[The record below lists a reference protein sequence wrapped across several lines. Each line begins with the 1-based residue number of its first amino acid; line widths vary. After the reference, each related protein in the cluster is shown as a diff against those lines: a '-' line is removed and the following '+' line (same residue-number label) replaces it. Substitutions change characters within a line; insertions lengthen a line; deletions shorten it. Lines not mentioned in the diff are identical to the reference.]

1 MNFVPKIEFE
11 SGGTQT
17 ITFTLPP
24 EGDFREQ
31 DFQANEQTTTS
42 NNGVIQTQFNNTVD
56 IKSINYV
63 FVTESVKVQL
73 DSFMT
78 DHAFKGLEFKY
89 FESEDEAEFITV
101 TLSRKA
107 WNPTIMFATSTINVF
122 VYEFNIVMR
131 ELL

>member
-42 NNGVIQTQFNNTVD
+42 NNGTIQTQFNNVVD
-56 IKSINYV
+56 LKEINFV
-63 FVTESVKVQL
+63 FVPETVKVQL

-89 FESEDEAEFITV
+89 FESEDEVEFITV
-101 TLSRKA
+101 TLARKA
-107 WNPTIMFATSTINVF
+107 FNPTIMFATSAINVF
-122 VYEFNIVMR
+122 VYEFNISMR